1 MSSDNK
7 TMKRSKSKFVYDYLP
22 RNTFNHA
29 HNNLS
34 GRVATLKA
42 ELGEHGEELEPDLP
56 KAYLIER
63 IHRHISKWPNDDDIR
78 DDLTYANTELIQPGW
93 ANYVVYPLTF
103 ECDSCG
109 SVTQFDRDQMDAM
122 DEEGANVHELAV
134 CQNPTCG
141 ASLSDRDQLPFVA
154 VCECGEID
162 ELNVPTCCG
171 AGMEFNRPTTTM
183 DSWYWS
189 CAVNGSCDT
198 KSFYGTPVY
207 CPNGDCPNE
216 NMEVMNHTSSSA
228 FYPQVR
234 NLINVQP
241 QLDDLHSSE
250 HQQARYV
257 SDYLLGDE
265 GGSVDEHEQRR
276 VANELLDGNFFD
288 APREEVDAKL
298 KEAKE
303 RLMVNVQEH
312 RNRTETWLQGDTPTD
327 GDWPPGGYHGD
338 ATTLAEEIYEF
349 LSVVSPDY
357 APASGIESVSYQ
369 EMVDNDADETHLS
382 LAKVKTYNQLRE
394 ALNFAEVR
402 LIKDFPITQATYG
415 YTRTDANPPGE
426 NRNPATSDGE
436 EDGRRG
442 DDGDTPDTDGDA
454 DMCDSDGDA
463 EDGGIP
469 VQLRLFTTGDYSA
482 PQVFVQTNDAEAVLV
497 QFDLE
502 KVIEWL
508 DENDLLDDAVPDS
521 VGRPNTDSEEAT
533 RKWFVANIDPPGR
546 YDELPDDAAPGT
558 RECISR
564 HCYTLLN
571 TTAHLFINGMGALAG
586 HQRESLVEHLMP
598 RTMSFVVY
606 KRPDTNFALG
616 SVWTLFEEQFD
627 DFAAH
632 LDELYDCSYDPV
644 CIHDENGAC
653 EDCLYLA
660 AISTEN
666 ANHNLGRGT
675 FYGGNF
681 DGRDLTGY
689 KHISLDD
696 GDA

>member
-7 TMKRSKSKFVYDYLP
+7 TMERSQSKFIYDYLP

-34 GRVATLKA
+34 GRIAALSP
-42 ELGEHGEELEPDLP
+42 ERGEYGEEIEPDLP
-56 KAYLIER
+56 KNYLIER
-63 IHRHISKWPNDDDIR
+63 IHRHISKWPNDDAIR
-78 DDLTYANTELIQPGW
+78 ADLTYANTELVQPGW
-93 ANYVVYPLTF
+93 ANYLVYPLTF
-103 ECDSCG
+103 ECDACG
-109 SVTQFDRDQMDAM
+109 SVTQFSRDQMDEMA
-122 DEEGANVHELAV
+122 EESSDARDLAV
-134 CQNPTCG
+134 CQNPNCG

-154 VCECGEID
+154 VCECGTID

-171 AGMEFNRPTTTM
+171 AGMVFHRPTTQM
-183 DSWYWS
+183 DSWYWE
-189 CAVNGSCDT
+189 CAVDSSHDT
-198 KSFYGTPVY
+198 TSFYGTPVH
-207 CPNGDCPNE
+207 CPNGDCDNE

-265 GGSVDEHEQRR
+265 GGEVDDHEKRA
-276 VANELLDGNFFD
+276 VANDILDGDFFLKS
-288 APREEVDAKL
+288 REEQEAAL
-298 KEAKE
+298 KEAKD
-303 RLMVNVQEH
+303 RLMTDVQDH
-312 RNRTETWLQGDTPTD
+312 RERTETWLQGDDPAE

-338 ATTLAEEIYEF
+338 PTTLAEELYEY
-349 LSVVSPDY
+349 LSVVSPAY
-357 APASGIESVSYQ
+357 APASGIESVSYR
-369 EMVDNDADETHLS
+369 EMVNNDVDDTHLS
-382 LAKVKTYNQLRE
+382 LPKVRKYNEIRE

-426 NRNPATSDGE
+426 NRNPAVSAPE
-436 EDGRRG
+436 EDARHG
-442 DDGDTPDTDGDA
+442 DEEA
-454 DMCDSDGDA
+454 EA
-463 EDGGIP
+463 EDDGIP
-469 VQLRLFTTGDYSA
+469 VQLQLFTTGEYSA
-482 PQVFVQTNDAEAVLV
+482 PQVFVQTNDAEAVIV
-497 QFDLE
+497 QFDLK
-502 KVIEWL
+502 KVVTWL
-508 DENDLLDDAVPDS
+508 DENDLLDASGVVSDETVERPD
-521 VGRPNTDSEEAT
+521 TDSTESM
-533 RKWFVANIDPPGR
+533 RKWFVANIDPPDR
-546 YDELPDDAAPGT
+546 YEKLDADAAPGT
-558 RECISR
+558 RSCISR
-564 HCYTLLN
+564 HCYSLLN

-598 RTMSFVVY
+598 RTMSFVIY
-606 KRPDTNFALG
+606 KRPDTDFALG

-627 DFAAH
+627 DFAGY
-632 LDELYDCSYDPV
+632 LEELYDCSYDPV

-689 KHISLDD
+689 RHITLNDSDD
-696 GDA
+696 

>member
-1 MSSDNK
+1 MSSNNK
-7 TMKRSKSKFVYDYLP
+7 TMERSQSKFIYDYLP
-22 RNTFNHA
+22 WNTFNHA

-34 GRVATLKA
+34 GRIAALSP
-42 ELGEHGEELEPDLP
+42 ERGEYGEEIEPNLP
-56 KAYLIER
+56 KNYLIER
-63 IHRHISKWPNDDDIR
+63 IHRHISKWPNDDAIR
-78 DDLTYANTELIQPGW
+78 DDLTYANTELVQPGW
-93 ANYVVYPLTF
+93 ANYLVYPLTF
-103 ECDSCG
+103 ECDACR
-109 SVTQFDRDQMDAM
+109 SVTQFSRDQMDEM
-122 DEEGANVHELAV
+122 SEESNDARDLAV
-134 CQNPTCG
+134 CQNPNCG
-141 ASLSDRDQLPFVA
+141 ASLSDRDQLPFIA
-154 VCECGEID
+154 VCECGTIQ
-162 ELNVPTCCG
+162 ELNVPECCG
-171 AGMEFNRPTTTM
+171 AGMVFRRPTTQM
-183 DSWYWS
+183 DSWYWE
-189 CAVNGSCDT
+189 CAVNSSHDT
-198 KSFYGTPVY
+198 TSFYGTPVY
-207 CPNGDCPNE
+207 CPNGDCENE

-228 FYPQVR
+228 FYPQVK

-265 GGSVDEHEQRR
+265 GGEVDDHEKRA
-276 VANELLDGNFFD
+276 VANDILGGDFFSKS
-288 APREEVDAKL
+288 REEQEEALKDA
-298 KEAKE
+298 EE
-303 RLMVNVQEH
+303 RLMIDVQEH
-312 RNRTETWLQGDTPTD
+312 RNHTETWLQGERSPT
-327 GDWPPGGYHGD
+327 GNWPSDDYHGD
-338 ATTLAEEIYEF
+338 PTTLAEELYEY

-369 EMVDNDADETHLS
+369 EMVDNNAEDTHLS
-382 LAKVKTYNQLRE
+382 LPKVKKYNQIRE
-394 ALNFAEVR
+394 ELNFAEVR

-426 NRNPATSDGE
+426 NRDPATSDPE
-436 EDGRRG
+436 EDGRHG
-442 DDGDTPDTDGDA
+442 DGGDTDE
-454 DMCDSDGDA
+454 SDGGTEYVAGRGA
-463 EDGGIP
+463 ENDGIP
-469 VQLRLFTTGDYSA
+469 VQLNLFTTGEYSA
-482 PQVFVQTNDAEAVLV
+482 PQVFAQTNDAEAILV
-497 QFDLE
+497 QFDLK

-508 DENDLLDDAVPDS
+508 DKNGLLVDPGEPSESTARPDTDNDEAV
-521 VGRPNTDSEEAT
+521 RN
-533 RKWFVANIDPPGR
+533 WFVANIDPPGR
-546 YDELPDDAAPGT
+546 YEELDDDATPGT
-558 RECISR
+558 RACISR
-564 HCYTLLN
+564 HCYSLLN

-606 KRPDTNFALG
+606 KRPDTDFALG

-689 KHISLDD
+689 QDITLDD
-696 GDA
+696 G